1 MKKSLLSLL
10 MYLLV
15 ARASAQTQLPSV
27 QLNTLHGTPVGSR
40 ALLNDSVPIILSFWS
55 TTCGPCIEELNA
67 FKSEWSKWQKV
78 VRFKLVAVSTDDVR
92 SLSKVRTVSTSR
104 DWPFTVLIDKNQ
116 DFKRALNVNVIPQL
130 YVVSAKGNIVYS
142 QIGYTPGG
150 EEKILEVLK
159 GL

>member
-1 MKKSLLSLL
+1 M

>member
-1 MKKSLLSLL
+1 